1 VNESSTDDRLRDALQ
16 ALASGVPQKEQA
28 SADPRADYRAASS
41 GWRRRERRRRLI
53 LAALVGLVLVL
64 ADIVGLWALNRTD
77 PDSHVIFSDPQPS
90 VVAPQL
96 QPTPEPLVRAG
107 QP

>member
-16 ALASGVPQKEQA
+16 ALASGVPQA
-28 SADPRADYRAASS
+28 PDDYRAASS

-53 LAALVGLVLVL
+53 LALLVALVLLL
-64 ADIVGLWALNRTD
+64 ADIVGLWALNQTD
-77 PDSHVIFSDPQPS
+77 PNSHVIFSDPRPTS
-90 VVAPQL
+90 VAPRP
-96 QPTPEPLVRAG
+96 QPTPQPLVQLG

>member
-1 VNESSTDDRLRDALQ
+1 MNEPSTDDRLRDALQ

-28 SADPRADYRAASS
+28 PEEYRTVSS
-41 GWRRRERRRRLI
+41 GWRRREHRRRMI
-53 LAALVGLVLVL
+53 LAVLVAAVLVL

-77 PDSHVIFSDPQPS
+77 PDSHVIFSDPQPTIG
-90 VVAPQL
+90 APQL

>member
-1 VNESSTDDRLRDALQ
+1 VNEPSTDDRLRDALQ

-28 SADPRADYRAASS
+28 PEEYRAVSS
-41 GWRRRERRRRLI
+41 GWRRRERRRRLV
-53 LAALVGLVLVL
+53 LGALVALVLVL

-77 PDSHVIFSDPQPS
+77 PDSHVIFSDPQPAN
-90 VVAPQL
+90 VAPQL
-96 QPTPEPLVRAG
+96 EPTPEPLVRAG

>member
-1 VNESSTDDRLRDALQ
+1 VNEPSTDDRLRDALQ
-16 ALASGVPQKEQA
+16 ALASGVPQKEHA
-28 SADPRADYRAASS
+28 PDDPGADFRAASS
-41 GWRRRERRRRLI
+41 GWRRRERRRRLV
-53 LAALVGLVLVL
+53 LGALVALVLVL

-77 PDSHVIFSDPQPS
+77 PDSHVIFSDPQPTIG
-90 VVAPQL
+90 APQL